1 MHLLIKIY
9 TNRQRNLRERFSDCN
24 CRLRRKEE
32 GGIRRWK
39 AIIGGAAVYFSVQT
53 RSIQNK
59 MIIEEIEEI
68 DNDEDQQCIVLIKD
82 SPDKGKGLFVTR

>member
-1 MHLLIKIY
+1 M
-9 TNRQRNLRERFSDCN
+9 
-24 CRLRRKEE
+24 
-32 GGIRRWK
+32 
-39 AIIGGAAVYFSVQT
+39 IGGAAVYFSVQT

-59 MIIEEIEEI
+59 MIIEEI